1 MSAGPSNSATPIEK
15 LPFWRTFADAHHG
28 VICAG
33 VDFWRF
39 AGVWLLVLLV
49 LDGMSNWL
57 SWPLQDNTPGHM
69 PGEVVLLPVLLPLV
83 SLLLWIVV
91 GGIVGVPLHRRL
103 LADRIAAVGAARL
116 PAGARTYRLYIVRN
130 IVIAVIASLPFFAVI
145 FVGLPL
151 VDTSAAQMA
160 TTAPITAGEVADVSA
175 DLDWTG
181 GSPLIGPAFVIGA
194 LVLMT
199 PLFALMAYIPVR
211 LSLALPATAID
222 SPEQTFKHAWGE
234 SRGSFWRLFWG
245 GLLSYWP
252 LLPVTA
258 LEYAATGF
266 ESPSQVH
273 YVICQSIATAAG
285 FLAGLIWVAFFSL
298 AYRHLVPKPI

>member
-1 MSAGPSNSATPIEK
+1 MSAETSNSATPLEK
-15 LPFWRTFADAHHG
+15 LPFWRTFADAHRC
-28 VICAG
+28 VIGAG
-33 VDFWRF
+33 ADFWRF
-39 AGVWLLVLLV
+39 AGVWLLVLLA

-57 SWPLQDNTPGHM
+57 SWPLQDNTTGHM
-69 PGEVVLLPVLLPLV
+69 PGEAVVLIVLLPLV

-91 GGIVGVPLHRRL
+91 GGIVGVPLHRLL
-103 LADRIAAVGAARL
+103 LADRIAAIGATRL
-116 PAGARTYRLYIVRN
+116 SAGARTYRLYIVRN
-130 IVIAVIASLPFFAVI
+130 IVIAALAFLLFFAVI
-145 FVGLPL
+145 FVGLQF
-151 VDTSAAQMA
+151 VDTSFVEPVP
-160 TTAPITAGEVADVSA
+160 TAPASANEVADISA

-181 GSPLIGPAFVIGA
+181 GSRLIGPAFVIGA

-199 PLFALMAYIPVR
+199 PLIALLAYIPVR

-222 SPEQTFKHAWGE
+222 CPEPTFKHAWAA
-234 SRGSFWRLFWG
+234 SFGSFWRLFWG

-285 FLAGLIWVAFFSL
+285 FLAGLVWVAFFSL